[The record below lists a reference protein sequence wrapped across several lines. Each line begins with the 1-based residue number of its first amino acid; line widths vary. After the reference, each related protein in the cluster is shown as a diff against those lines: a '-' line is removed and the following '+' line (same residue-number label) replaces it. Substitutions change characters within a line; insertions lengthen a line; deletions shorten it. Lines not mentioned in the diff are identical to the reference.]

1 MDSEGV
7 LVLASS
13 IEGRRNIRL
22 VGVCDVGEELVDQ
35 FRGPRN
41 GKKEKKVPCLR
52 NSFWFTFSF
61 VLIVIVIVI
70 LRSL

>member
-13 IEGRRNIRL
+13 IERRRNIRL
-22 VGVCDVGEELVDQ
+22 VGVCDVGEELVNQ

-41 GKKEKKVPCLR
+41 GKKEIK
-52 NSFWFTFSF
+52 STMFEE
-61 VLIVIVIVI
+61 
-70 LRSL
+70 